1 MPEGSVKTKTTDR
14 SNEPGNSLESGKLQM
29 PSQLLQRQHSKTPEY
44 ILKRSRR
51 KTLCLVI
58 RADGLLEVRS
68 PLRLQQTRINEFVL
82 EKSDWIEKTLANRE
96 EQVLVKLPD
105 DTAFKELK
113 QQTLELAQKIIAG
126 YSTRYPE
133 LKPAS
138 ISIGRQKSR
147 WGSCSSSGRIRL
159 NACLAKLPE
168 QLAEYVVVHELCHLR
183 HLNHSAKFHALL
195 QQLLPAAKQ
204 HQRELKRYRLIKHDE
219 PVYGS

>member
-1 MPEGSVKTKTTDR
+1 MAEGSVKTKIADVPR
-14 SNEPGNSLESGKLQM
+14 QPQ
-29 PSQLLQRQHSKTPEY
+29 QLRQTQQLKTPEY

-68 PLRLQQTRINEFVL
+68 PLKLQQARINEFVR

-105 DTAFKELK
+105 DNAFKELT
-113 QQTLELAQKIIAG
+113 QQTLELAQKIITR

-133 LKPAS
+133 LEPAS

-168 QLAEYVVVHELCHLR
+168 QLAEYVIVHELCHLR
-183 HLNHSAKFHALL
+183 HLDHSAKFHALL